1 MGKAA
6 RPLPTPVQELT
17 SDASVSFAQGRK
29 QLTGQLLELPKIP
42 LGAKAKVNTRYLH
55 TTSTTS

>member
-1 MGKAA
+1 MGKSA

-17 SDASVSFAQGRK
+17 RGASVSFPQGRK
-29 QLTGQLLELPKIP
+29 QLTGQLLEVLEVP
-42 LGAKAKVNTRYLH
+42 LGAKAKVNTRYPH